1 MGGGNWLCS
10 WASRRFRAVT
20 QEVFVSSENPNQA
33 WSQTMFDQFVD
44 AGVTLFPYIPDAG
57 NKALIEIVDAHN
69 KARSVL
75 LTSEEEGVA
84 VCAGADLADEKGVL
98 CMQSSGVG
106 NIPNFLT
113 FVKGARFP
121 ILMMVSM
128 RGEYG
133 EQNPWQ
139 YPMGQAVEPIMEA
152 MGVLTFWVHE
162 PDDLEKATTAA
173 INAAFKGGQSAAL
186 ILSQKCLGAK
196 AF

>member
-69 KARSVL
+69 EARSVL

-84 VCAGADLADEKGVL
+84 VCSGADLADEKGVL

-121 ILMMVSM
+121 ILMMVSKTSCPISSPLSPISALLQPCTIPSTLLLRQSICNSRKALLM
-128 RGEYG
+128 ISWPLISYQISGYC
-133 EQNPWQ
+133 QLYHDQ
-139 YPMGQAVEPIMEA
+139 Y
-152 MGVLTFWVHE
+152 
-162 PDDLEKATTAA
+162 
-173 INAAFKGGQSAAL
+173 
-186 ILSQKCLGAK
+186 
-196 AF
+196 